1 MAKRRRQSNA
11 VLWVLVVI
19 LLVCFVAI
27 GYVFYTYFYAGT
39 SSTKYGNR
47 LDDIDNY
54 PLPKTLESD
63 IKNLYK
69 DDSIIA
75 DVKYELQG
83 KIIYIIIDFNE
94 PTSSENAQGLAVKS
108 LELIGETNLTYYEVQ
123 YILNYK
129 GEEESNNFPIFGAKS
144 VNSLKVVW
152 SVKNEKQG

>member
-1 MAKRRRQSNA
+1 MAKRRKQSNV
-11 VLWVLVVI
+11 VLWVLVFI
-19 LLVCFVAI
+19 LLFCFAAI

-47 LDDIDNY
+47 LDEISNY
-54 PLPKTLESD
+54 PLPKTLEQD

-69 DDSIIA
+69 DEAIIGSVEY
-75 DVKYELQG
+75 DLQG
-83 KIIYIIIDFNE
+83 KIIYIILDFNE
-94 PTSSENAQGLAVKS
+94 PTSSENAQSLAMKS

-152 SVKNEKQG
+152 SEKHEN

>member
-1 MAKRRRQSNA
+1 MAKRKKQSN
-11 VLWVLVVI
+11 VILWVLIFI

-27 GYVFYTYFYAGT
+27 GYVFYTYFYSGT

-47 LDDIDNY
+47 LDDISNY
-54 PLPKTLESD
+54 PLPKTIEQD

-69 DDSIIA
+69 DEA
-75 DVKYELQG
+75 LVGNVEYELQG

-94 PTSSENAQGLAVKS
+94 PTSSDNAQSLALKS
-108 LELIGETNLTYYEVQ
+108 LDLIGETNLTYYEVQ

-152 SVKNEKQG
+152 SEKHEN